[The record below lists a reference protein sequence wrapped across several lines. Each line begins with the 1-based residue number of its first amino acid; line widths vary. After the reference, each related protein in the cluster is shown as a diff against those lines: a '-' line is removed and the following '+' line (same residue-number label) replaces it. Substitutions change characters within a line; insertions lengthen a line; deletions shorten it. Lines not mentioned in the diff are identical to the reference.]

1 MSFDTK
7 VYENQTKISK
17 KNMSPIYK
25 KLAEQTFPKLN
36 SPPKQDNHFNLVRKR
51 GRIETSPDSLRPQKT
66 GSMLMAMW
74 SVLI

>member
-1 MSFDTK
+1 MKNKLKFR
-7 VYENQTKISK
+7 ENIY
-17 KNMSPIYK
+17 PIYK

-66 GSMLMAMW
+66 RFDADGDVVGSNLNID
-74 SVLI
+74 L